1 MFHQLVRNTEMRRAK
16 KEMRDRFGF
25 NHEEVKE
32 EVSDKDQIISELRDK
47 MRAFEE
53 LRIVNDKNSQMLAN
67 LFDGG
72 IIDEEGN
79 VIAPQKQ

>member
-1 MFHQLVRNTEMRRAK
+1 
-16 KEMRDRFGF
+16 
-25 NHEEVKE
+25 
-32 EVSDKDQIISELRDK
+32 
-47 MRAFEE
+47 MRAFKE

-79 VIAPQKQ
+79 VIAPQKNEENEQ

>member
-1 MFHQLVRNTEMRRAK
+1 
-16 KEMRDRFGF
+16 MRDRFGF
-25 NHEEVKE
+25 HHEEVKE
-32 EVSDKDQIISELRDK
+32 EISEKDQIISELREK

-53 LRIVNDKNSQMLAN
+53 LRIVNDKNSQILAN

-79 VIAPQKQ
+79 MIDPQNNEENEQ